1 MSVPAI
7 RIENFTKRYG
17 KITAVDNLSID
28 VPKGSIFGLLGQNG
42 AGKTTTIR
50 TMLNLLQPTEGSIQV
65 LGLDSVK
72 ESLEVRKRIG
82 YLPEEPTYYTWM
94 TVDEIIGFNAAFYPT
109 WDDDLADK
117 LLDDLGLPRDRKL
130 GSLSRGMQA
139 KVGLVMALGP
149 RPDLLLLDDPTSG
162 LDPVVR
168 HEFLEAMISNVQSEG
183 GTVFFST
190 HLLHEMERVADDV
203 AIIHE
208 GKLRLLGSL
217 ESVKTDFKKLRVI
230 YPNVVPDVF
239 PVEGIVRAD
248 SNHHQALLTVQK
260 YDPAMDEALLA
271 AGSETIEV
279 LDLSLEEIFV
289 EMVKGE
295 RDAGA
300 VRPAVEGAVTATAA
314 TATEGETSATKRE
327 GA

>member
-1 MSVPAI
+1 MSVSAI
-7 RIENFTKRYG
+7 SIQNFTKRYG
-17 KITAVDNLSID
+17 KVTAVDDLSLD

-50 TMLNLLQPTEGSIQV
+50 TMLNLLQPTSGSVEV
-65 LGLDSVK
+65 LGLDSVRD
-72 ESLEVRKRIG
+72 SLDIRKRIG

-109 WDDDLADK
+109 WDDALAEK

-139 KVGLVMALGP
+139 KVGLVMALGQ
-149 RPDLLLLDDPTSG
+149 RPELLILDDPTSG

-190 HLLHEMERVADDV
+190 HLLHEMERVADEV
-203 AIIHE
+203 AMIHE
-208 GKLRLLGSL
+208 GKLRLRGSL
-217 ESVKTDFKKLRVI
+217 EEVKRDFKKLRAV
-230 YPNVVPDVF
+230 YPNVVPETF
-239 PVEGIVRAD
+239 PLDGIVRAET
-248 SNHHQALLTVQK
+248 NHHQALLTVAK
-260 YDPAMDEALLA
+260 YDPSMDDALIGNGA
-271 AGSETIEV
+271 ESVEV

-289 EMVKGE
+289 ETVKGE
-295 RDAGA
+295 RAAGA
-300 VRPAVEGAVTATAA
+300 ATSEEGDA
-314 TATEGETSATKRE
+314 
-327 GA
+327 

>member
-1 MSVPAI
+1 MSIPAI

-17 KITAVDNLSID
+17 KFTAVDNLSIE

-82 YLPEEPTYYTWM
+82 YLPEEPTYYSWM
-94 TVDEIIGFNAAFYPT
+94 TVSEIVSFNAAFYPT
-109 WDDDLADK
+109 WDEDLAQK
-117 LLDDLGLPRDRKL
+117 LLDDLELPRDKKL
-130 GSLSRGMQA
+130 KSLSRGMQA

-149 RPDLLLLDDPTSG
+149 RPELLLLDDPTSG

-168 HEFLEAMISNVQSEG
+168 HEFLEAMIANVQSEG

-190 HLLHEMERVADDV
+190 HLLHEMERVADEV

-208 GKLRLLGSL
+208 GKLRLRGSL
-217 ESVKTDFKKLRVI
+217 ESVKHDFKKLRAI
-230 YPNVVPDVF
+230 YTNVVPDQF
-239 PVEGIVRAD
+239 PLEGIVRTERDA
-248 SNHHQALLTVQK
+248 HQALLTVEK
-260 YDPAMDEALLA
+260 YDPAMDEALRNSGA
-271 AGSETIEV
+271 ETVEV

-289 EMVKGE
+289 ETVKGE
-295 RDAGA
+295 RAN
-300 VRPAVEGAVTATAA
+300 RETAA
-314 TATEGETSATKRE
+314 SAE
-327 GA
+327 AGDA

>member
-1 MSVPAI
+1 MSTPAI

-17 KITAVDNLSID
+17 KFTAVNNLSLE

-72 ESLEVRKRIG
+72 ESLDVRKRIG
-82 YLPEEPTYYTWM
+82 YLPEEPTYYSWM
-94 TVDEIIGFNAAFYPT
+94 TVAEIVSFNAAFYAT
-109 WDDDLADK
+109 WDEDLAEK
-117 LLDDLGLPRDRKL
+117 LLDSLELPRDKKL
-130 GSLSRGMQA
+130 KSLSRGMQA

-149 RPDLLLLDDPTSG
+149 RPELLLLDDPTSG

-168 HEFLEAMISNVQSEG
+168 HEFLEAMIANVQSEG

-190 HLLHEMERVADDV
+190 HLLHEMERVADEV

-208 GKLRLLGSL
+208 GKLRLRGSL
-217 ESVKTDFKKLRVI
+217 ESVKMDFKKLRAI
-230 YPNVVPDVF
+230 YTNVVPDEF
-239 PVEGIVRAD
+239 PLEGIVRVERDA
-248 SNHHQALLTVQK
+248 HQALLTVEK
-260 YDPAMDEALLA
+260 YDPAMDEALRNSGA
-271 AGSETIEV
+271 ETVEV

-289 EMVKGE
+289 ETVKGE
-295 RDAGA
+295 RENG
-300 VRPAVEGAVTATAA
+300 
-314 TATEGETSATKRE
+314 
-327 GA
+327 